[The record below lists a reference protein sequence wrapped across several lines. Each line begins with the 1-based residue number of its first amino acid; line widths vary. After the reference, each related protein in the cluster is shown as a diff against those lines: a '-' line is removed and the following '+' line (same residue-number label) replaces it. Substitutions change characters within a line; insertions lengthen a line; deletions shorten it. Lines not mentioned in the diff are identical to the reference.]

1 MMTDEVIA
9 DLIQT
14 LLPTGGTVLD
24 VGCGGGHTLAVLAD
38 RSMSGVGV
46 DPYPHG
52 GEVPCW
58 RLRAEEIGTLEERF
72 DLIYTVYSLH
82 HFDAP
87 RQFLREA
94 KRILRPTGVLL
105 IVDWVKGAK
114 TSVQEHYFATETIAR
129 WMATVGFDLVRQ
141 EVREQTMVIIGRH
154 ATPQKIG

>member
-1 MMTDEVIA
+1 MLSDEVIA
-9 DLIQT
+9 DLIET

-24 VGCGGGHTLAVLAD
+24 VGCGGGHTLAVLAG
-38 RSMSGVGV
+38 RGISGMGI

-58 RLRAEEIGTLEERF
+58 RLRAEEIGTLEKQF

-94 KRILRPTGVLL
+94 KRILRPAGVLL
-105 IVDWVKGAK
+105 IVDWVEGAS
-114 TSVQEHYFATETIAR
+114 TGAQEHYLAARTVAR
-129 WMATVGFDLVRQ
+129 WIATAGFDLIQQ
-141 EVREQTMVIIGRH
+141 EVRERTMVIAGRQ